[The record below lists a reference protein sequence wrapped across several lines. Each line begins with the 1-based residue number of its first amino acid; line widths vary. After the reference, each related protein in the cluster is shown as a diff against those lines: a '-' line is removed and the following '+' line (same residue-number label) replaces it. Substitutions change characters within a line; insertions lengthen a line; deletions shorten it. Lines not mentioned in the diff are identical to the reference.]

1 MNDFSAPLLIPA
13 PLPVL
18 IVMHGEDLSS
28 GRVGQLLRRRRHELD
43 VRKPRF
49 GDKLPPTLE
58 RHAGAVIF
66 GGPMSAN
73 DPDDFIRDEID
84 WIGVPLRE
92 KKPFLGVCL
101 GGQMLAKQLGARVA
115 RHPEGVVEIGYKPVL
130 PTSLGAEL
138 GAWPQKFY
146 QWHSEGIEVPAG
158 GELLASGDAFPNQA
172 FRYGKSA
179 VGLQFHPEITYA
191 LVNRWVNS
199 AAEHLTK
206 PGAEK
211 PDAQRRDHV
220 LHAKGVGDWLGRL
233 LDQWLA
239 VVAA

>member
-1 MNDFSAPLLIPA
+1 MNDFSALPRLSE

-18 IVMHGEDLSS
+18 IVMHGLDSS
-28 GRVGQLLRRRRHELD
+28 PGRVGQLLRRRGHELD

-49 GDKLPPTLE
+49 GDKLPSTLE

-73 DPDDFIRDEID
+73 DADEFIRDEIE

-101 GGQMLAKQLGARVA
+101 GGQMLAKQLGARVTSHA
-115 RHPEGVVEIGYKPVL
+115 EGLVEIGYKPVL
-130 PTSLGAEL
+130 PTKLGAEL
-138 GAWPQKFY
+138 GVWPGKFY
-146 QWHSEGIEVPAG
+146 QWHSEGIEMPAG
-158 GELLASGDAFPNQA
+158 CELLASGDAFPNQA
-172 FRYGKSA
+172 FRFGKTA
-179 VGLQFHPEITYA
+179 VGLQFHPEITYS

-199 AAEHLTK
+199 AAEHLVK
-206 PGAEK
+206 PGAEV

-220 LHAKGVGDWLGRL
+220 LHAKGVGDWLGRM
-233 LDQWLA
+233 LDQWLG
-239 VVAA
+239 VVPA